1 MSKLI
6 IQGNA
11 KLSGTYLPQGN
22 KNAALPIMG
31 ATLLIKGN
39 VVLNNIPEIEDILT
53 MIEIMKKIGVKVEK
67 LGSNKFSFDASELTS
82 HIPDPELS
90 RKIRGILLLIPGLI
104 YRAEKTQLSFF
115 GGDPIGIRQIDTFA
129 QAIKSL
135 GAEIENKNGSLVF
148 SAKNKK
154 IIGNQLYLDEASVIA
169 TESAI
174 ILASIADGITEIFNA
189 ACEPHVADLC
199 NFLNQCGTKITGI
212 GSNHLKI
219 HGTTELKPTEY
230 SICPDHIEIGS
241 IAVLAAVTG
250 GEITIANVNP
260 TTFYWINHGF
270 SKLGVNLTFENNKLI
285 IKKKQPMKVAVSLSP
300 QIQKFDDGPWPAFPT
315 DLLSLMIVLATQTKG
330 EVLFFEKMFDSRLFF
345 TDSLRKMG
353 AKITLCDPHRVV
365 VVGPTKLRGQKLTSY
380 DIRAGMAL
388 LVAGL
393 CADGKSEIDNAYQ
406 IYRGYERIDE
416 RLNALGANIKKID

>member
-22 KNAALPIMG
+22 KNAALPIIS
-31 ATLLIKGN
+31 ATLLIKGK
-39 VVLNNIPEIEDILT
+39 VILNNVPEIEDVLT
-53 MIEIMKKIGVKVEK
+53 LIEIIKKLGVKVEK
-67 LGSNKFSFDASELTS
+67 LGANRYSFDATEVPNNV
-82 HIPDPELS
+82 PDPELS

-135 GAEIENKNGSLVF
+135 GVEIENKNGSLVF
-148 SAKNKK
+148 HGKK
-154 IIGNQLYLDEASVIA
+154 IIGNQLYLDEASVVA

-174 ILASIADGITEIFNA
+174 ILASMAQGVTEIFNA

-199 NFLNQCGTKITGI
+199 NFLNQCRAKITGI

-219 HGTTELKPTEY
+219 HGTTELQPTEY
-230 SICPDHIEIGS
+230 SICSDHIEIGS

-250 GEITIANVNP
+250 SELTINNVNP

-270 SKLGVNLTFENNKLI
+270 AKLGVNLIFENNQLI
-285 IKKKQPMKVAVSLSP
+285 IKKKQPMKVAESLGH

-315 DLLSLMIVLATQTKG
+315 DLLSLMIVLATQIKG

-365 VVGPTKLRGQKLTSY
+365 VEVQKKLRGKKLT
-380 DIRAGMAL
+380 
-388 LVAGL
+388 
-393 CADGKSEIDNAYQ
+393 
-406 IYRGYERIDE
+406 
-416 RLNALGANIKKID
+416 